1 MPYAEVIGEPVAQSK
16 SPLIHKHW
24 LGQLGLAGDYR
35 RTHVP
40 ADRLSDFLR
49 ERRHDPD
56 WRGCNVTVP
65 HKAAVI
71 AHLDHLD
78 VEAARVRAVNCVV
91 PAPAGL
97 TGYNTDVEGVGA
109 ALDGLA
115 LEDGKAGLIGAGGGA
130 RAAMAYLAQRGIAEV
145 AILVRDAAKAEPLR
159 AMLPDAR
166 VELGGF
172 ADAARLLGGS
182 AVVINA
188 SPLGMGGCPAMPAE
202 LIAAASASGAA
213 LFDMVYDPLETDFL
227 AAAQGRAINGLT
239 MLVGQASRAFELFF
253 GRPAPPPDQTLFDL
267 LSRDDGV
274 EAPV

>member
-1 MPYAEVIGEPVAQSK
+1 VG
-16 SPLIHKHW
+16 
-24 LGQLGLAGDYR
+24 
-35 RTHVP
+35 
-40 ADRLSDFLR
+40 
-49 ERRHDPD
+49 
-56 WRGCNVTVP
+56 
-65 HKAAVI
+65 
-71 AHLDHLD
+71 
-78 VEAARVRAVNCVV
+78 AVNCVV
-91 PAPAGL
+91 PGPAGL
-97 TGYNTDVEGVGA
+97 MGYNTDVEGVGA

-115 LEDGKAGLIGAGGGA
+115 LEGGKAGLIGAGGGA
-130 RAAMAYLAQRGIAEV
+130 RAAMAYLAQRQVAEV
-145 AILVRDAAKAEPLR
+145 ALLVRDAAKAEPLR

-188 SPLGMGGCPAMPAE
+188 SPLGLMGFPAMPAE